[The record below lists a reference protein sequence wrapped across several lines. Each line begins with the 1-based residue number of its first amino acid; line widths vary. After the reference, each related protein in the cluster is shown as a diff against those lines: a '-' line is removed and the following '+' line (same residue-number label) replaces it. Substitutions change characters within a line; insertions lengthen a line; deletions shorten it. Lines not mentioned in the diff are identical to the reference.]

1 MNLSF
6 RKFFKKTKVS
16 PTTTNILIL
25 EIIEEYNREIYKNQ
39 VLKQSTKQ
47 KIKKN
52 NYSF

>member
-16 PTTTNILIL
+16 PTTNILIL
-25 EIIEEYNREIYKNQ
+25 EIVEEYNREIYKNQ

>member
-1 MNLSF
+1 MNISF
-6 RKFFKKTKVS
+6 HKFFKKTKVS
-16 PTTTNILIL
+16 PTTNNNLIL
-25 EIIEEYNREIYKNQ
+25 ELLEEYNREIYKNQ

>member
-1 MNLSF
+1 MNISI

-16 PTTTNILIL
+16 PRINSLIL
-25 EIIEEYNREIYKNQ
+25 ELVEDYNKEIYKSS
-39 VLKQSTKQ
+39 VLKKSNKT